1 MKSLLLTLH
10 EGEDGHFVPAL
21 ASLVAAAGP
30 IVLAIGATKGN
41 DALTITGGIIAAV
54 GVLVA
59 LVAHH
64 MVVDWEL
71 FRRTTK

>member
-1 MKSLLLTLH
+1 MKSLLLKLH
-10 EGEDGHFVPAL
+10 EGEDGHVVPAL

-59 LVAHH
+59 FVAHH